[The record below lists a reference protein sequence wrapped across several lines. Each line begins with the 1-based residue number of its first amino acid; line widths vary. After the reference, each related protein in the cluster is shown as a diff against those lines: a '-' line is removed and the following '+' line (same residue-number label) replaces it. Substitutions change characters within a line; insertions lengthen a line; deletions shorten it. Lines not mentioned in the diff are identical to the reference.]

1 MDDYKNSENKLF
13 SRNVVE
19 FVTVAVE
26 FCNFIEN
33 SQEISALD
41 FSKATNKILPL
52 TYLKA
57 SMLPNVDIEEEN
69 STEDFVNEDIYN
81 YIQNLI
87 SIKFGENDLDC
98 DVPETTSQNGENT
111 TATISEIL
119 ADIYQDLKNFAM
131 NYRSNN
137 EIVMT
142 ESVYTCKFNFEQ
154 YWGERLLSALLAFHK
169 LVYGNTDWELNDVK
183 TNNKEIDT
191 NNWLISQRQQEW
203 ENEF

>member
-1 MDDYKNSENKLF
+1 MDNQNNILF
-13 SRNVVE
+13 SKNVIE

-33 SQEISALD
+33 SQEISAIN

-57 SMLPNVDIEEEN
+57 SLLPDVDIEEEN
-69 STEDFVNEDIYN
+69 STEDFVNEEIYN

-87 SIKFGENDLDC
+87 SAKFSENDLDC
-98 DVPETTSQNGENT
+98 DVPETSSQSGENT

-119 ADIYQDLKNFAM
+119 ADIYQDLKNFTM
-131 NYRSNN
+131 NYRTNN
-137 EIVMT
+137 ELVMN
-142 ESVYTCKFNFEQ
+142 ESLYTCKFNFEQ
-154 YWGERLLSALLAFHK
+154 FWGARLLAALLAFHK
-169 LVYGNTDWELNDVK
+169 LVYSNTNWESYNVK
-183 TNNKEIDT
+183 TNNKETDT
-191 NNWLISQRQQEW
+191 SNWLISQRQQEW